1 MTRFAGRVS
10 ALTIIPAAVLYPAEH
25 SSLTNIPAAV
35 LYLAEPDNFPAPYDY
50 GAVFIP

>member
-10 ALTIIPAAVLYPAEH
+10 ALTI
-25 SSLTNIPAAV
+25 IPAAV